1 MAYSDDVLE
10 LIHELRENRL
20 DALSE
25 GKTTQASHMQKAI
38 VRLHDRYLA
47 LTGDID

>member
-1 MAYSDDVLE
+1 MPF
-10 LIHELRENRL
+10 
-20 DALSE
+20 E
-25 GKTTQASHMQKAI
+25 GKLTQASHLQKAI